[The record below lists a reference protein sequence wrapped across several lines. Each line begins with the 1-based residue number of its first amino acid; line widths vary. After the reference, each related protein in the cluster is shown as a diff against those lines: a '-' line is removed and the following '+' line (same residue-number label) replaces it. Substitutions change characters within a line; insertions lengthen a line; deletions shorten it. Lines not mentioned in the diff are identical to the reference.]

1 MVNISIGIQV
11 PVTGVEFYPDI
22 KHFHTHPKEESVQML
37 LKRTWKKLIP
47 IVINQK
53 KQITE
58 NETKNSH

>member
-37 LKRTWKKLIP
+37 LTSFMP
-47 IVINQK
+47 ICKVIASDSSSH
-53 KQITE
+53 QIVHL
-58 NETKNSH
+58 N